1 MKPLM
6 GLVMSFAMM
15 GAAGAQHLAGAARA
29 AAVPE
34 APAKV
39 AFYGIPRGLGPQV
52 ERIQLGPPALPPVA
66 HSIFC
71 TQFPGECVVKR
82 IAFRPGRVAL
92 TPERW
97 QDLVRINVE
106 VNRAIRFER
115 NTQGVAAE
123 RWLIAP
129 RAGECHDYAVT
140 KRHRLLARN
149 WPSRAL
155 LLAEVVTSLGEHH
168 LVLVLRTAAG
178 DVVIDNLTNQIRPWS
193 QTNYRWM
200 RIQSPMNPRYWA
212 TLANPSA

>member
-6 GLVMSFAMM
+6 GLVMSIAMM

-39 AFYGIPRGLGPQV
+39 AFYGIPRGLGPQ
-52 ERIQLGPPALPPVA
+52 
-66 HSIFC
+66 
-71 TQFPGECVVKR
+71 GECVVKR

-97 QDLVRINVE
+97 QDLVRINAE

-212 TLANPSA
+212 TLANP